1 MDLCYI
7 AWNTILK
14 KLMYFHDSSE
24 LPFVRLPDLTVSD
37 FRNQRITIL
46 FFAEDI
52 KYFGEWKAGIFFWN
66 EEGCFGRVR

>member
-1 MDLCYI
+1 
-7 AWNTILK
+7 
-14 KLMYFHDSSE
+14 MYFHDSSE

-52 KYFGEWKAGIFFWN
+52 KYFGE
-66 EEGCFGRVR
+66 